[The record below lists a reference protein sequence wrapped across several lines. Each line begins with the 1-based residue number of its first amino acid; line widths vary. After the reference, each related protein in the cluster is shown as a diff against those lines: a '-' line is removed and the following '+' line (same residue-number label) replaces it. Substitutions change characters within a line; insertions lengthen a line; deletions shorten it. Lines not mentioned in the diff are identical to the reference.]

1 MLYTPKTKVAL
12 RICYEAHAGQ
22 LDRAGMP
29 YVFHPFHVAEQME
42 TEDEVCVAL
51 LHDVVEDTELTLYD
65 LRAAGM
71 GDEVLAAVALLSHD
85 PGVPYLEYV
94 ASVAEN
100 ELARRVKVADL
111 RHNCDLTR
119 LDAPTERDHE
129 RIRKYHKALEVLGE
143 HV

>member
-12 RICYEAHAGQ
+12 RICYEAHAGP
-22 LDRAGMP
+22 LARAGLP
-29 YVFHPFHVAEQME
+29 YGFHPLHVAEPME
-42 TEDEVCVAL
+42 AEAEGCGAL
-51 LHDVVEDTELTLYD
+51 RHDVVEDTELTLYD

-71 GDEVLAAVALLSHD
+71 GDEVLAAIDLLSHD

-119 LDAPTERDHE
+119 LDAPTERDRA
-129 RIRKYHKALEVLGE
+129 RISKYHKALEVLGE

>member
-1 MLYTPKTKVAL
+1 MIYTPMTKRAMKL
-12 RICYEAHAGQ
+12 CFAAHRDQ
-22 LDRAGMP
+22 TDKSGMP

-71 GDEVLAAVALLSHD
+71 GDEVLAAIDLLSHD

-119 LDAPTERDHE
+119 LDAPTERDRE
-129 RIRKYHKALEVLGE
+129 RIKKYHKALEVLGE